1 MDCRQCVRWLVGW
14 VLGLL
19 VGVAAVQAGEPTGQ
33 PLLGLETGMHTA
45 MITRI
50 ATDSAGRWAVTASLD
65 KTARIWDVA
74 SGEPVGVLRV
84 PQDRGNEGKLYA
96 VAMSPDGAQVAV
108 GGWTGSDWD
117 QQTSIYLFN
126 RVTQRLLRRISGLPN
141 VIHRLAWSPDG
152 RWLAA
157 GLGGDNGVRVFDPT
171 SGQEVGQDSDYG
183 GSAYSV
189 EFSTPVSPGGLRLL
203 STSLDGQIRLHAV
216 EADGRL
222 TRLKILRS
230 GDGERPYSARFS
242 PDGRWIAIGFVDRPV
257 VQVLRAQDLSE
268 WVRPDVSGV
277 KNGNLSSVAW
287 SNDGLSLTAAGAW
300 AGVWPVIDGRRPMRR
315 WSVGDW
321 TRLADVPLS
330 YNTVTDLVAL
340 PKMVGGGWLFAGSD
354 PAWGVVNVQG
364 QMVPKH
370 EGTLADLR
378 HQENQLHLS
387 ADGRQLR
394 FGYQA
399 WGMRSYRFDTNSR
412 ELALETASAGAV
424 LNAARIEA
432 PGLVVKGWEDNTA
445 PTLND
450 QPLTLKQDEISRS
463 LAITPDGQRFALGTE
478 WLLRFFDRT
487 GKALWQQPV
496 PSTVWAVNISADAR
510 WVVAGYGDGTIRWH
524 RIDDGQEVLAFFPH
538 ADQKR
543 WMLWTPEGFFDASS
557 PDAED
562 LIGYH
567 LNRGKDRE
575 GEFIRAAQL
584 RDRFYNP
591 GLVAARLGPD
601 GDRLMAEARDKL
613 GSVDQLLAQARNL
626 PPTVE
631 ILSTTPEPGGGTA
644 ITYRVTDQGGGIGG
658 ETFYLNGQPIDG
670 TRQGGVASGET
681 RKRVFTATGAL
692 QISSRSLGGVESR
705 LTPAVNLVGAGPKA
719 PATLHILAVGIAAY
733 RDPQFQRLQHS
744 VADAEQ
750 VAQTLARRAR
760 PLFERIAP
768 PRVLKDGEAT
778 LAGIQQAFDEMKA
791 QMRQDTDTLVI
802 FLAGHGE
809 APSGRYSFLTVNGRG
824 EKLDHAALLSMLE
837 RSPAKTLLLIDSCEA
852 GGMTDLFSGA
862 YEQLGNLK
870 QRAVIGAARLGQFAS
885 EGHQGHGVFTAGLL
899 QVLNLNASGTPL
911 TVAELYGQVDT
922 AVTRIVQSK
931 PNQYQQTVDGF
942 IGRAKFPVVQ
952 R

>member
-1 MDCRQCVRWLVGW
+1 MGYRQCVRWLAGW

-19 VGVAAVQAGEPTGQ
+19 VGGAAVQAGEPTGQ
-33 PLLGLETGMHTA
+33 PLLRLETGMHTA
-45 MITRI
+45 PIWCI
-50 ATDSAGRWAVTASLD
+50 ATDAAGRWAVTASND

-84 PQDRGNEGKLYA
+84 PQDGGDEGKLYA
-96 VAMSPDGAQVAV
+96 VAMSPDGAQIAV
-108 GGWTGSDWD
+108 GGWTGGDWD
-117 QQTSIYLFN
+117 QQVYIYLFD
-126 RVTQRLLRRISGLPN
+126 RTTQRLLRRISGLPN
-141 VIHRLAWSPDG
+141 VINHLAYSPDG
-152 RWLAA
+152 RWLAV
-157 GLGGDNGVRVFDPT
+157 GLGEGGVRVFDPA
-171 SGQEVGQDSDYG
+171 SGQEVGRDSSYG
-183 GSAYSV
+183 GRCNSV
-189 EFSTPVSPGGLRLL
+189 EFSPKASPGGLRLL
-203 STSLDGQIRLHAV
+203 STSYDGEVRLHTV
-216 EADGRL
+216 EAGWL
-222 TRLKILRS
+222 TLLKAVYP
-230 GDGERPYSARFS
+230 GGGARPFSARFS
-242 PDGRWIAIGFVDRPV
+242 PDGRWVAVGFYDSHV
-257 VQVLRAQDLSE
+257 VQVLDGQNLSE
-268 WVRPDVSGV
+268 RARPEVSGV
-277 KNGNLSSVAW
+277 SNGDLGGVAW
-287 SNDGLSLTAAGAW
+287 SADGRSLVAAGRW
-300 AGVWPVIDGRRPMRR
+300 GVDGKRPMRR

-321 TRLADVPLS
+321 SRLGDVPLS
-330 YNTVTDLVAL
+330 GDTVMDLVAL
-340 PKMVGGGWLFAGSD
+340 PKAAGGGWLFAGGD
-354 PAWGVVNVQG
+354 PVWGVVNAQG
-364 QMVPKH
+364 QVARQR
-370 EGTLADLR
+370 EGALADLR
-378 HQENQLHLS
+378 DQTDQLHLS

-394 FGYQA
+394 FGYAQ
-399 WGMRSYRFDTNSR
+399 WGKAPYRFDTNRR
-412 ELALETASAGAV
+412 ELTPETASAEST
-424 LNAARIEA
+424 LRPARFEA
-432 PGLVVKGWEDNTA
+432 PGLVVKDWKNNTA
-445 PTLND
+445 PTFNGQSIQLE
-450 QPLTLKQDEISRS
+450 QHERSRS
-463 LAITPDGQRFALGTE
+463 LAITPDGQGFVLGAE
-478 WLLRFFDRT
+478 WRLRFFDRT
-487 GKALWQQPV
+487 GKERWRQPV
-496 PSTVWAVNISADAR
+496 PGAVWAVNISADAR
-510 WVVAGYGDGTIRWH
+510 WVVAAYSDGTIRWH
-524 RIDDGQEVLAFFPH
+524 RLDNGQEVLAFFPH
-538 ADQKR
+538 ADRQR
-543 WMLWTPEGFFDASS
+543 WVLWTPEGFFDASS
-557 PDAED
+557 PDAAD

-567 LNRGKDRE
+567 VNRGKDRE

-613 GSVDQLLAQARNL
+613 GSVDQLLAEARNL
-626 PPTVE
+626 PPSVE
-631 ILSTTPEPGGGTA
+631 ILSTAPAPGGGTA
-644 ITYRVTDQGGGIGG
+644 ITYRVTDRGGGLGG

-681 RKRVFTATGAL
+681 RRRVFTATGAL

-705 LTPAVNLVGAGPKA
+705 LTPVVNLVGAGPKA
-719 PATLHILAVGIAAY
+719 PATLHILAVGIQAY
-733 RDPQFQRLQHS
+733 RDPQLPPLQHS

-760 PLFERIAP
+760 PLFDRIAP

-778 LAGIQQAFDEMKA
+778 LAGIQQAFDEMRA

-862 YEQLGNLK
+862 YEQLGNLR

-899 QVLNLNASGTPL
+899 QVLNLNASGAPL

-942 IGRAKFPVVQ
+942 IGRAKFSVVQ